1 MSKNIK
7 MEDLIEKEDLPSES
21 EPEEKEEEV
30 IEEPEKEPKI
40 TPEQDPLK
48 TELDRVQNI
57 VKRTPVEKLL
67 YTKQRVEKQLKEL
80 GVEDEKEDEIDDID
94 DEDQPLT
101 VGMFKKIQKEAATK
115 TALQL
120 AEEIQNETERELVNY
135 HLNNS
140 IRSTGNAEED
150 FKLART
156 LVNAVKNKQIM
167 EEQARKTTAK
177 THSSSSGA
185 PAKDDEIKGELTPQE
200 KLFLGHPFNMTK
212 EQILKSRTK

>member
-1 MSKNIK
+1 MSENIK

-21 EPEEKEEEV
+21 EPEEKEKEV
-30 IEEPEKEPKI
+30 IEEPEKEPEI

-80 GVEDEKEDEIDDID
+80 GVEDEGEDEEDLD

-101 VGMFKKIQKEAATK
+101 VGMYKKIQRESASK

-120 AEEIQNETERELVNY
+120 AGEIQNETERELVSY

-167 EEQARKTTAK
+167 EEQARKTPAK
-177 THSSSSGA
+177 THSSSSGS
-185 PAKDDEIKGELTPQE
+185 PAKDEEIKGELTPQE
-200 KLFLGHPFNMTK
+200 KVFLGKPFNMTK
-212 EQILKSRTK
+212 EQILKTRTQ